1 MLARPHKFLDGAKL
15 EEWAARYAPEL
26 FSAWE
31 YGPWDWLDFWDWLDL
46 EYTDEFSRFEE
57 WYQNLTNEAE

>member
-31 YGPWDWLDFWDWLDL
+31 YGPCDSIDFWDWLDL